1 MAKYD
6 KSMEYISQTQTLI
19 GQQRKRLVDQDTGEV
34 IEVDQITKRALGQK
48 QFWKIYLMDFL
59 QVLGGFEYKQLDVL
73 IYILEHT
80 EAANNTFIGTYR
92 SLEKS
97 VGVSYD
103 TVRRTITLLQGKG
116 FLKKVSNGVYQ
127 VSPTIMMKGS
137 EHKKSLLPTTSTTKS
152 KNHRKRTK
160 ARLQGALLRKA
171 NLKKGSSCDGSRC
184 PFLIFHAL
192 CPACGFV
199 TSSGITVPLH
209 GREAVGIPLPTLSAW
224 SYPLR
229 SASARPLSEQV
240 S

>member
-1 MAKYD
+1 MVYRTILSDKSISNELIYYFFDMVLTDKKRYGKVRYIYLKGGDKVAKYD

-103 TVRRTITLLQGKG
+103 TVAKTIKLLLGKG
-116 FLKKVSNGVYQ
+116 FMKKVSNGVYQ

-137 EHKKSLLPTTSTTKS
+137 EHKKSLLLNYFNDKEQEPQLDGQMTTEE
-152 KNHRKRTK
+152 
-160 ARLQGALLRKA
+160 L
-171 NLKKGSSCDGSRC
+171 
-184 PFLIFHAL
+184 
-192 CPACGFV
+192 
-199 TSSGITVPLH
+199 
-209 GREAVGIPLPTLSAW
+209 
-224 SYPLR
+224 
-229 SASARPLSEQV
+229 
-240 S
+240 

>member
-19 GQQRKRLVDQDTGEV
+19 GQQRKRLIDQDTGEV

-103 TVRRTITLLQGKG
+103 TVRRTITLLQGKC

-137 EHKKSLLPTTSTTKS
+137 EHKKSLLLNYFNDQQQEPQLDGQMTTEE
-152 KNHRKRTK
+152 
-160 ARLQGALLRKA
+160 L
-171 NLKKGSSCDGSRC
+171 
-184 PFLIFHAL
+184 
-192 CPACGFV
+192 
-199 TSSGITVPLH
+199 
-209 GREAVGIPLPTLSAW
+209 
-224 SYPLR
+224 
-229 SASARPLSEQV
+229 
-240 S
+240 

>member
-19 GQQRKRLVDQDTGEV
+19 GSQKKRLQDLDTGEL

-127 VSPTIMMKGS
+127 VSPTIMMKGT
-137 EHKKSLLPTTSTTKS
+137 EHKKQLLLNYYDDK
-152 KNHRKRTK
+152 
-160 ARLQGALLRKA
+160 
-171 NLKKGSSCDGSRC
+171 DG
-184 PFLIFHAL
+184 
-192 CPACGFV
+192 
-199 TSSGITVPLH
+199 
-209 GREAVGIPLPTLSAW
+209 E
-224 SYPLR
+224 
-229 SASARPLSEQV
+229 EK
-240 S
+240 

>member
-1 MAKYD
+1 MSKSTGYD

-73 IYILEHT
+73 VFILEHT

-92 SLEKS
+92 SLEKN

-103 TVRRTITLLQGKG
+103 TVRRTIKVLQEKK
-116 FLKKVSNGVYQ
+116 FLKRVSNGVYQ

-137 EHKKSLLPTTSTTKS
+137 EHKKSLLLNYYDDSGKEAQDKP
-152 KNHRKRTK
+152 
-160 ARLQGALLRKA
+160 L
-171 NLKKGSSCDGSRC
+171 DGQME
-184 PFLIFHAL
+184 L
-192 CPACGFV
+192 
-199 TSSGITVPLH
+199 
-209 GREAVGIPLPTLSAW
+209 
-224 SYPLR
+224 
-229 SASARPLSEQV
+229 
-240 S
+240 

>member
-19 GQQRKRLVDQDTGEV
+19 GSQKKRLQDLDTGEL

-92 SLEKS
+92 SLEKD

-127 VSPTIMMKGS
+127 VSPTIMLKGT
-137 EHKKSLLPTTSTTKS
+137 EHKKNLLLNYYNDASS
-152 KNHRKRTK
+152 EDEK
-160 ARLQGALLRKA
+160 A
-171 NLKKGSSCDGSRC
+171 
-184 PFLIFHAL
+184 
-192 CPACGFV
+192 
-199 TSSGITVPLH
+199 
-209 GREAVGIPLPTLSAW
+209 
-224 SYPLR
+224 
-229 SASARPLSEQV
+229 
-240 S
+240 

>member
-19 GQQRKRLVDQDTGEV
+19 GQQRKRLIDQDTGEV

-80 EAANNTFIGTYR
+80 ETANNTFIGTYR

-137 EHKKSLLPTTSTTKS
+137 EHKKSLLLNYFNDQQQEPQLDGQMTTEE
-152 KNHRKRTK
+152 
-160 ARLQGALLRKA
+160 L
-171 NLKKGSSCDGSRC
+171 
-184 PFLIFHAL
+184 
-192 CPACGFV
+192 
-199 TSSGITVPLH
+199 
-209 GREAVGIPLPTLSAW
+209 
-224 SYPLR
+224 
-229 SASARPLSEQV
+229 
-240 S
+240 